1 MLICTKT
8 GYGIVGIGRNTVEL
22 PYRPFSDWAEKS
34 GNFSDFSHCSSGFP
48 ALFICVGHAIFF
60 LFNSE
65 SFQIFK

>member
-1 MLICTKT
+1 
-8 GYGIVGIGRNTVEL
+8 VGIGQNTVEL
-22 PYRPFSDWAEKS
+22 PYRPFSDWAGKS
-34 GNFSDFSHCSSGFP
+34 DNFQISHTVHLGFP